1 MAYYLGI
8 ELGSTRIKAIL
19 LDSSLQVVASG
30 QHSWENQLVDGI
42 WTYSL
47 SMIENG
53 LQSCYKDLKSNF
65 FKLTN
70 TKLTKIDS
78 LGISA
83 MMHGYLALDSQDNLM
98 RPFKTW
104 RNTDAREASAQLTD
118 LLDYNIPER
127 WSIAH
132 LYKDM
137 LNHEIYINDLAFFST
152 LAGYIHY
159 RLSGEKVLGIGDAVG
174 MFTMDCEAKD
184 YGAQHIKIFNEQAAK
199 LGYQN
204 FDLKSKLPKVLCAG
218 QHAGCL
224 TEVGAQ
230 FLDPEGDL
238 QPGTKMC
245 PPEGDAGTGMVAT
258 NAVLKRTGNVS
269 AGTSIFA
276 MIVLENQLT
285 KLYREID
292 NVTTPD
298 GSPVAMVHANNCTS
312 ELNAQMKLFA
322 DFTQRLGIQ
331 VDEQQIYKTLFNAA
345 LKGELDC
352 GGVNVVPYWSGEFI
366 TDLDE
371 GRPLCVRHPKADYS
385 LSNLMR
391 AQISA
396 AFCALRIGMDILTV
410 EEKVAIDCIVG
421 HGGIFKTEGVAQ
433 NIMAQALNTRIDVYK
448 SASEGGAYGIA
459 LLAAYLL
466 DHQGLSLPEYLQTKI
481 FHDAEVRSELPSAEG
496 VAGFERFLTQHRAA
510 LQVEQAAVRLINP

>member
-19 LDSSLQVVASG
+19 LDESLQVVASG

-47 SMIENG
+47 EMIEHG
-53 LQSCYKDLKSNF
+53 LQDCYHDLKQNF
-65 FKLTN
+65 KAATGQTL
-70 TKLTKIDS
+70 KQIAG

-83 MMHGYLALDSQDNLM
+83 MMHGYLALDAQDHLM

-104 RNTDAREASAQLTD
+104 RNTDAREASAQLTEI
-118 LLDYNIPER
+118 LNYNIPER

-137 LNHEIYINDLAFFST
+137 LAHESYIHDLAFFTT
-152 LAGYIHY
+152 LSGYIHY
-159 RLSGEKVLGIGDAVG
+159 RLSGRKVLGIGDAVG
-174 MFTMDCEAKD
+174 MFTMDCESKD
-184 YGAQHIKIFNEQAAK
+184 YGAEHLKLFDAQAQA
-199 LGYQN
+199 LGYSN
-204 FDLKSKLPKVLCAG
+204 FELKSKLPQVLCAG
-218 QHAGCL
+218 QDAGEL
-224 TEVGAQ
+224 TNAGAA

-238 QPGTKMC
+238 LPGVKMC

-276 MIVLENQLT
+276 MIVLEKQLNQ
-285 KLYREID
+285 LYREID

-312 ELNAQMKLFA
+312 ELNAQVKLFLE
-322 DFTQRLGIQ
+322 FTQRLGLN
-331 VDEQQIYKTLFNAA
+331 VDPQQIYKTLFNSA
-345 LKGELDC
+345 LEGALDC

-366 TDLDE
+366 TGLDE
-371 GRPLCVRHPKADYS
+371 GRPLTVRHPNIQYT

-396 AFCALRIGMDILTV
+396 AFCALRLGMDTLTV
-410 EEKVAIDCIVG
+410 KEKVKIDCIVG

-433 NIMAQALNTRIDVYK
+433 SIMAQALNTRIDVYQ

-459 LLAAYLL
+459 LLAAYRLIS
-466 DHQGLSLPEYLQTKI
+466 QGLSLPDFLQQKI
-481 FHDAEVRSELPSAEG
+481 FYQSQVRSEYPTAEG
-496 VAGFERFLTQHRAA
+496 VAGFERFLQQHQQA
-510 LQVEQAAVRLINP
+510 LKVEQHAVQLI

>member
-1 MAYYLGI
+1 MAYSLGI

-19 LDSSLQVVASG
+19 LDSSLKVVASG

-47 SMIENG
+47 PMIEQG
-53 LQSCYKDLKSNF
+53 LQGCYKDLKTNF
-65 FKLTN
+65 FNLTGS
-70 TKLTKIDS
+70 KLTKIDS

-83 MMHGYLALDSQDNLM
+83 MMHGYLALDSQDQLM

-104 RNTDAREASAQLTD
+104 RNTDAREASAELTE
-118 LLDYNIPER
+118 LLNYNIPER

-137 LNHEIYINDLAFFST
+137 LAHEEYLHNLSFFST

-159 RLSGEKVLGIGDAVG
+159 RLSGQKVLGIGDAVG
-174 MFTMDCEAKD
+174 MFTMDCETKD
-184 YGAQHIKIFNEQAAK
+184 YGEQHVKIFNEQAER
-199 LGYQN
+199 LGYAN

-218 QHAGCL
+218 QDAGCL
-224 TEVGAQ
+224 TEIGAK

-238 QPGTKMC
+238 QAGSKMC

-276 MIVLENQLT
+276 MIVLEKQLT

-312 ELNAQMKLFA
+312 ELNAQMRLFA
-322 DFTQRLGIQ
+322 DFAQRLGVR
-331 VDEQQIYKTLFNAA
+331 VDEQQIYKTLFNSA
-345 LKGELDC
+345 LEGDLDC

-366 TDLDE
+366 TNLDE
-371 GRPLCVRHPKADYS
+371 GRPLTVRPPQANYT

-396 AFCALRIGMDILTV
+396 AFCALRIGMNTLT
-410 EEKVAIDCIVG
+410 EKEHVAIDCIVG

-433 NIMAQALNTRIDVYK
+433 SIMAQALNTRIDVYK
-448 SASEGGAYGIA
+448 SASEGGAFGIA
-459 LLAAYLL
+459 LLAAFLL
-466 DHQGLSLPEYLQTKI
+466 DNQGYTLPEYLQHNI
-481 FHDAEVRSELPSAEG
+481 FNDAEVRSEYPTQEG
-496 VAGFERFLTQHRAA
+496 TAGFNRFLEQHQNA
-510 LQVEQAAVRLINP
+510 LKVEATAIQEL

>member
-1 MAYYLGI
+1 MSYYLGI
-8 ELGSTRIKAIL
+8 ELGSTRIKSIL
-19 LDSSLQVVASG
+19 LDDSLQVVASG
-30 QHSWENQLVDGI
+30 QHSWENQLINGI

-47 SMIENG
+47 EMIEHG
-53 LQSCYKDLKSNF
+53 LQDCYHDLKVNF
-65 FKLTN
+65 EKKTGH
-70 TKLTKIDS
+70 KLTKIDG

-83 MMHGYLALDSQDNLM
+83 MMHGYLALDAKDQLM

-104 RNTDAREASAQLTD
+104 RNTDAREASAKLTEI
-118 LLDYNIPER
+118 LDYNIPER

-137 LNHEIYINDLAFFST
+137 LAKEGYIKDLAFFTT
-152 LAGYIHY
+152 LSGYIHY
-159 RLSGEKVLGIGDAVG
+159 RLSGQKVLGIGDAVG
-174 MFTMDCEAKD
+174 MFTIDCESKD
-184 YGAQHIKIFNEQAAK
+184 YGQQHIEQFNEQALI
-199 LGYQN
+199 LGYPN

-218 QHAGCL
+218 QDAGFL
-224 TEVGAQ
+224 TEVGAK

-238 QPGTKMC
+238 EFGSKMC

-276 MIVLENQLT
+276 MIVLEKQLT

-312 ELNAQMKLFA
+312 ELNAQVKLFL
-322 DFTQRLGIQ
+322 DFTQRLGLNL
-331 VDEQQIYKTLFNAA
+331 DDQQIYKALFNSA
-345 LKGELDC
+345 LEGDLDC

-366 TDLDE
+366 TKLDE
-371 GRPLCVRHPKADYS
+371 GRPLTVRPPLANYT
-385 LSNLMR
+385 LANVMR

-396 AFCALRIGMDILTV
+396 AFCAVRLGMNILT
-410 EEKVAIDCIVG
+410 EKEHVGIDCIVG

-466 DHQGLSLPEYLQTKI
+466 VNQGLSLPEFLKQKI
-481 FHDAEVRSELPSAEG
+481 FFDAEVRSEYPTAEG
-496 VAGFERFLTQHRAA
+496 VEGFECLHRPC
-510 LQVEQAAVRLINP
+510 RR